1 MKTRMDVAVPTSKA
15 WVEAVMNDFDTFLIS
30 HAECERKAYAMAM
43 SFVAKYPDRTE
54 IIPELIDIGIEEL
67 EHFRDVY
74 KLMAERNLKLPH
86 KIAEYDYASD
96 MVKLS
101 RSGYHERFL
110 DRMMIASVI
119 ETRGGERF
127 RLVEEALEPG
137 PLKKFYK
144 ELWTNEAKHGDVF
157 VNLALNYFTEEQVYE
172 RLRFFN
178 EAEGKIIAD
187 APVTAKLL

>member
-1 MKTRMDVAVPTSKA
+1 MKARLDVAVPTSPA
-15 WVEAVMNDFDTFLIS
+15 WVSAVMEDFDTFLIS

-43 SFVAKYPDRTE
+43 SFVAKYPNKVE
-54 IIPELIDIGIEEL
+54 IIPDLIDIGIEEM

-74 KLMAERNLKLPH
+74 KLMSERNLQLPT
-86 KIAEYDYASD
+86 KIAEFDYAGD
-96 MVKLS
+96 LVKLS
-101 RSGYHERFL
+101 RSGVDARFL
-110 DRMMIASVI
+110 DRLMIASVI

-144 ELWTNEAKHGDVF
+144 ELWTNEAKHGDIF
-157 VNLALNYFTEEQVYE
+157 VKMALHYFSEEEVYD

-178 EAEGKIIAD
+178 EAEGRFVAN
-187 APVTAKLL
+187 APISAKLL